1 MIKISASWLGLLLL
15 LLPTVRSQCET
26 LRFQGC
32 DACTASDCVWCG
44 ADAACF
50 PAGQLAD
57 ALAMITMNDQVLTC
71 TAEDFSD
78 TCPANSNFFPDP
90 LFNAQDWIY
99 DMINVKPVWE
109 AGISK
114 FLLRKSPPTIE
125 PNVVLNWSHSSLSL
139 VSALSLQRA
148 LGSLFE
154 STITEWTPTIRT

>member
-1 MIKISASWLGLLLL
+1 MDGK
-15 LLPTVRSQCET
+15 
-26 LRFQGC
+26 
-32 DACTASDCVWCG
+32 
-44 ADAACF
+44 
-50 PAGQLAD
+50 
-57 ALAMITMNDQVLTC
+57 VLTC

-78 TCPANSNFFPDP
+78 TCPANSNFFPDDP
-90 LFNAQDWIY
+90 LFNAQNWIY
-99 DMINVKPVWE
+99 DMIKVKPVWK

-154 STITEWTPTIRT
+154 STMTEWTPTIRT